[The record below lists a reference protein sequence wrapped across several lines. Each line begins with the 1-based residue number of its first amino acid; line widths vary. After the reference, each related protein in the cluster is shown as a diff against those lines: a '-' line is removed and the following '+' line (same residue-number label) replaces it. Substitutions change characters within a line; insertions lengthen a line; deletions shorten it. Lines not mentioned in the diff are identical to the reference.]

1 VADPLTRACGVAGAA
16 FRWADRAAP
25 PHASALGRILVCA
38 TGGLGNAILLQPL
51 LETLRAG
58 CPRARI
64 DLLVTSGAA
73 AAFLEMAGWADRVI
87 RMPEVEWYGG
97 TANFRRFGGPLRR
110 ERYDAVLRTFLT
122 SPCSKR
128 SSLAAALS
136 RAPIRA
142 AFGTRLTNPFDTH
155 LLIDDPAQ
163 PETERHLALARA
175 LGLEP
180 AWSFR
185 PIAPPA
191 SGVAWSDAF
200 LRAQG
205 VAEDRALLGL
215 HPGCDPRYTAKRWPA
230 ERFGALAAQA
240 SRHLAAQPVIFGGP
254 DDREVVRG
262 ALAASE
268 RTAIAAAD
276 QDLAGTTALLA
287 RCRAFVTNDSG
298 LMHLA
303 SFMGVPTLALFGPS
317 DPVKNR
323 TVGPQPRVLRLGLA
337 CSPCSKEHAMSS
349 CEHHDCLRTLETARV
364 FESLASLWQET
375 TGATAGAVAGRS

>member
-1 VADPLTRACGVAGAA
+1 MADPMTRAWGVAGGAL
-16 FRWADRAAP
+16 RWADRKAP
-25 PHASALGRILVCA
+25 PQAAALRRILVCA

-51 LETLRAG
+51 LLTLRAG
-58 CPRARI
+58 CPGARI

-73 AAFLEMAGWADRVI
+73 AAFLEMAGWADRVL
-87 RMPEVEWYGG
+87 RMPEHEWYGG
-97 TANFRRFGGPLRR
+97 AANFRRFGGPLRR

-122 SPCSKR
+122 SPCAKR

-136 RAPIRA
+136 RAPIRV
-142 AFGTRLTNPFDTH
+142 AFGTRPTNPFETH
-155 LLIDDPAQ
+155 LLVEDPAQ

-185 PIAPPA
+185 PTPAPA
-191 SGVAWSDAF
+191 SGIAWSDAF
-200 LRAQG
+200 LKEHG
-205 VAEDRALLGL
+205 VADGRALLGL
-215 HPGCDPRYTAKRWPA
+215 HPGSDPRYTAKRWPA
-230 ERFGALAAQA
+230 ARFGALAAQA
-240 SRHLAAQPVIFGGP
+240 SRRLAAQPVIFGGP

-262 ALAASE
+262 ALDASE

-276 QDLAGTTALLA
+276 QDIAGTAALIA

-303 SFMGVPTLALFGPS
+303 SLMGVPTLALFGPS

-323 TVGPQPRVLRLGLA
+323 TVGQQPRVVRLGLA
-337 CSPCSKEHAMSS
+337 CSPCSKTHAMSA

-364 FESLASLWQET
+364 FESLATLWRET
-375 TGATAGAVAGRS
+375 AGATAAAAAGRS